1 MYYYNSAG
9 RQTKAVSFRP
19 TVENYR
25 FRSSDEQSDTE
36 KSNRGMLLGG
46 VLIVAVVLGI
56 YMYRS
61 KSKKNTLEM
70 KFGHKFVY

>member
-9 RQTKAVSFRP
+9 RQTKAMSFSP
-19 TVENYR
+19 TVENYT
-25 FRSSDEQSDTE
+25 SAESDTE
-36 KSNRGMLLGG
+36 KSNRGMLIGI
-46 VLIVAVVLGI
+46 VLIIAVLLVI

-61 KSKKNTLEM
+61 NSKKNTLEM

>member
-1 MYYYNSAG
+1 MYYYNSSG
-9 RQTKAVSFRP
+9 RQTKAMSFSP

-25 FRSSDEQSDTE
+25 FRSAESDTE
-36 KSNRGMLLGG
+36 KSNRGMLIGI
-46 VLIVAVVLGI
+46 VLIIAVLLVI

-61 KSKKNTLEM
+61 NSKKNTLEM

>member
-9 RQTKAVSFRP
+9 RQTKAMSFRP
-19 TVENYR
+19 TVENYT
-25 FRSSDEQSDTE
+25 STESTDTE